1 MKKVVKINIKK
12 TDELPV
18 IAEQVFS
25 TDADEI
31 ILVVPK
37 FSKLAES
44 IDNFKFL
51 KGGFTKGL

>member
-25 TDADEI
+25 AEADEI
-31 ILVVPK
+31 VLVVPK
-37 FSKLAES
+37 FSK
-44 IDNFKFL
+44 FKKKHL
-51 KGGFTKGL
+51 LIVVGTCRP